1 MNFDLTA
8 EQNMIYKTIREFAQE
23 EVAPGALER
32 DRTKEFPIEV
42 FKKWRILV

>member
-8 EQNMIYKTIREFAQE
+8 EQEMIRRTIREFAEE

-32 DRTKEFPIEV
+32 DR
-42 FKKWRILV
+42 KKNFHWKFLKSLLKWE